1 MEYQW
6 DPEKEKLNY
15 KKHNVRFSETVIVLE
30 DPFAITIE
38 DNSSKNEQR
47 FITIGMDAYAN
58 ILVVVYTYREEDIRI
73 ISARKAT
80 KNEIKQYGDK

>member
-47 FITIGMDAYAN
+47 FIN
-58 ILVVVYTYREEDIRI
+58 F
-73 ISARKAT
+73 
-80 KNEIKQYGDK
+80 